1 MCWEGERGRRGQWGA
16 TEDLRE
22 GHDVMGFQLHKR
34 PPGRAGLGRTRKP
47 QASRR
52 EGVMAGARAEAGEAG
67 TGGRGLCQL

>member
-1 MCWEGERGRRGQWGA
+1 
-16 TEDLRE
+16 
-22 GHDVMGFQLHKR
+22 MGFQLHKR
-34 PPGRAGLGRTRKP
+34 PPARAGLGRTRKP